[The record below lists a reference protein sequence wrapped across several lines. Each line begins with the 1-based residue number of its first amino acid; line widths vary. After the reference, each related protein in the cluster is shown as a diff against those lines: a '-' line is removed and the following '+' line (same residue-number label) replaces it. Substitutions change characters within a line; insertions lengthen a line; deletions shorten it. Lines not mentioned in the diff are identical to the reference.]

1 MISILKNYVRG
12 SIIDHKLD
20 EIDITFFRDSLKRIE
35 EWKLTSEILDEF
47 ENHLYYQPAKTVE
60 DIKDRLESI
69 MIDWDVF

>member
-1 MISILKNYVRG
+1 MRG